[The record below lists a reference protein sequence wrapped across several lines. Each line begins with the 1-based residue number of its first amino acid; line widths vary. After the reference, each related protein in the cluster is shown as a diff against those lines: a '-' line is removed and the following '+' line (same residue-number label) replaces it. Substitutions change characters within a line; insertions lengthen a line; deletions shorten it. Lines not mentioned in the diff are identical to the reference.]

1 MAKFKVG
8 DKVTWQHHNGS
19 LSNEVIESLVEGGYH
34 FKGYGFGG
42 EKEVYP
48 GHVPANLEDRVI
60 PGLHWNGMRWV
71 TNSALPV
78 SRNSVVANAV
88 AAQGVAKNSEI
99 IDQGKF
105 PSGVSVDIKE
115 HNGKKFCDFTV
126 YTDGIMSGYGVA
138 IAQETLKLLKGK
150 VSSLEKAIAFVKS
163 KYPEYIG

>member
-1 MAKFKVG
+1 MSKFKAD
-8 DKVTWQHHNGS
+8 DKVISTKTGKKGVVQWSYGTGEYAVTFDDP
-19 LSNEVIESLVEGGYH
+19 LSPEHCYERDL
-34 FKGYGFGG
+34 KA
-42 EKEVYP
+42 
-48 GHVPANLEDRVI
+48 AN
-60 PGLHWNGMRWV
+60 
-71 TNSALPV
+71 SLPV

-88 AAQGVAKNSEI
+88 AAQGVAKNSEM

-105 PSGVSVDIKE
+105 PSGVSVDIRE

-138 IAQETLKLLKGK
+138 RAQETLKLLKGK